1 MRLIDQV
8 GQSVNPLIVQ
18 RATDKEPLRLPSAC
32 DWAREVLACPVRYV
46 LDDHLVR
53 MCTELAFSDGHRLAS
68 CLDLIHLPDTTLW
81 VEWNDAARQNALA
94 SARTLPGE
102 RIPRGSADS
111 GSAPDYRMYRAG
123 VLLTATGDGRRGSFR
138 TFWSEGDGHDP
149 SLAPLVTHVD
159 LDRDWGAADSLEAVF
174 DGGWARLHD
183 PEDPSVDAL
192 LDCLRFRFD
201 PAWAAYYRGSV
212 TRADDQSQ
220 VLRGSI
226 GTVSRDTP
234 MLLAFFLLL
243 NSCSGLPQRSVDWSR
258 LNRKRVASGRA
269 PLLNHIEVRVPLE
282 RVPDR
287 APAGDDT
294 MMRSAPIR
302 HPVRGHLFRRGND
315 IKWRKKHWR
324 GSVVRGRVESRTV
337 TFSFGRESPRS

>member
-32 DWAREVLACPVRYV
+32 DCAREVLACPVRYV

-294 MMRSAPIR
+294 MMRAAPIR